1 MPDTGTATGTM
12 RTVRFH
18 GYGEPTDVLRL
29 DHAPIPEPKPGHVR
43 VRVHACGLNPA
54 DWALCRGLFAG
65 DLPRG
70 IGLDVSGTV
79 EAVGEGVTN
88 AAVGDRV
95 LGVPAF
101 QQYPSAG
108 AADHAVLSVWTPV
121 PEGLGMVEAAALP
134 MAIETAYRCIGILDP
149 AAGSTLLVYGAGT
162 MIGFAAVQ
170 MARMRDVKVIAAA
183 GDTFAAQLQAFGATV
198 TPYGDSISERVR
210 DLVGVPDAI
219 FDAGPISEVLPGLV
233 AIAADD
239 ARRIVTVSNHGPTAE
254 ALGVR
259 SSFEGTLSYGVLGEF
274 AGLAAQGRFTVP
286 VARSFSLEDWRSG
299 LEASVGGHARGKLM
313 LIPDT

>member
-1 MPDTGTATGTM
+1 MPYLGTATGTM
-12 RTVRFH
+12 RTVRFN
-18 GYGEPTDVLRL
+18 GYGEPADVLRL
-29 DHAPIPEPKPGHVR
+29 DHAPIPQPKPGHVR

-79 EAVGEGVTN
+79 EAVGEGVTH

-101 QQYPSAG
+101 QEYPSAG

-134 MAIETAYRCIGILDP
+134 MAVETAYRCLGILGP

-170 MARMRDVKVIAAA
+170 MARMRGVKVIAAA

-198 TPYGDSISERVR
+198 TPYGEGMGERVR

-219 FDAGPISEVLPGLV
+219 FDAGPISEMLPGLA

-259 SSFEGTLSYGVLGEF
+259 SSFEGTLSYGALGEF

-286 VARSFSLEDWRSG
+286 VARSFPLKDWRSG

-313 LIPDT
+313 LIPDA